1 MSQLG
6 RDLNF
11 QALGSDI
18 SHAEFCCHSPW
29 TSVSWIGLRALTV
42 GLLERVSN
50 PVHRS
55 HEALLPQPAV
65 HSVWF
70 IH

>member
-18 SHAEFCCHSPW
+18 SHTEFLYPSPW
-29 TSVSWIGLRALTV
+29 ASVSWIGLRTLTA
-42 GLLERVSN
+42 GLLGRASSL
-50 PVHRS
+50 VHRS
-55 HEALLPQPAV
+55 REALLPQPAAV
-65 HSVWF
+65 HSRS
-70 IH
+70 